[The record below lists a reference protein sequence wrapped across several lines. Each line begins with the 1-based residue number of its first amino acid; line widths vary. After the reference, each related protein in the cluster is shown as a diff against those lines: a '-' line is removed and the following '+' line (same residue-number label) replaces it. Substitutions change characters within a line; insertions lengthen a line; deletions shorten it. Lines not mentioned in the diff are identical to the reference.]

1 MRLFKQSCVRSFAGC
16 ADLNLAGR
24 AVEEG
29 LVSQVQWRSND
40 DSLRPIS
47 DQQSL
52 RHVLV
57 TVRIAWNLGRG
68 GTKKVQGTQWKTPQK
83 WTVPNRTVP
92 YHAVEKRHKCFI
104 HTGVVTDSYTFTSK
118 H

>member
-1 MRLFKQSCVRSFAGC
+1 MQKGAFVETKAASAPSLAGC

-24 AVEEG
+24 TVEEG

-52 RHVLV
+52 QV
-57 TVRIAWNLGRG
+57 TFW
-68 GTKKVQGTQWKTPQK
+68 
-83 WTVPNRTVP
+83 
-92 YHAVEKRHKCFI
+92 
-104 HTGVVTDSYTFTSK
+104 
-118 H
+118 